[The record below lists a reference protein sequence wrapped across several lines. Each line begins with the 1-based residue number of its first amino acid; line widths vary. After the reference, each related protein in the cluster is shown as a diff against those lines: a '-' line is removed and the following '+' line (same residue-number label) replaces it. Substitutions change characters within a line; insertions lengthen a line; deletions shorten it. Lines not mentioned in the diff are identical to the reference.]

1 MRRACV
7 VTLAALIS
15 AGFAAAQ
22 SKRPINFADLIE
34 IKRISDPEV
43 SPDAKWIAFVMAHVD
58 FTANKLVDHI
68 WLVPANGGE
77 PKELTSGEG
86 PDTTP
91 RWSPDGKSIAFLSG
105 RGGKSQIW
113 VISVNGGEARRVTSI
128 STEVDDF
135 AWAAKSDRLVFVSKV
150 FPDCQS
156 DSCNRQRVQA
166 AARSKVKARLIRSLL
181 YRHWDAWRDGRY
193 NHVFTIPVSGGNP
206 RDLTPGAFQSP
217 TFFLDAPQQFAISP
231 DGAKICITSN
241 RTLPP
246 SVPAWTT
253 NNDLY
258 LVSTSGGALRD
269 ITRSNPGS
277 DASPQFSP
285 NGRYIAYTSQA
296 TNGYESSLFR
306 LRVYDLKTRQVKD
319 LTQGFD
325 QWVLSFAWAPDN
337 DAIYFVAPDH
347 GEQPI
352 FKTSLSHPGVTK
364 VLQGHFDELSVTPE
378 GKTLIFTSTSLTRPP
393 EVCRASITGAALT
406 ALTHENDEL
415 LSKLDLHSA
424 EFVQTPG
431 ALGARIQSI
440 LLKPPAFD
448 PSRKYPAIL
457 LIHGG
462 PQGAWDD
469 SWGYRWNAQMF
480 ASHGYVVMM
489 PNPHGSTGYG
499 QNFLAEI
506 SGDWGG
512 ACYKDLMNA
521 ADYLAGLPYVDQD
534 RVGAAGASFGGYM
547 IDWIAGHTNRFKA
560 LVSHD
565 GVYDLRSMYG
575 ETEELWFPEWELKGT
590 PWKNNGLYEK
600 FSPSSFVQN
609 IQTPMLLIEGGQDF
623 RVPEGQAFQLFTAL
637 QRRGVTSR
645 LLYFPNETHFVQKP
659 QDSQLWYKT
668 VLGWL
673 DRYLK
678 PQQPTA
684 FFPDTWGPS

>member
-1 MRRACV
+1 MRRACL

-15 AGFAAAQ
+15 AAFAAAQ
-22 SKRPINFADLIE
+22 SKRSINFDDLMQ

-43 SPDAKWIAFVMAHVD
+43 SPDGKWIAFVMARVE
-58 FTANKLVDHI
+58 FGANKLVDHI

-77 PKELTSGEG
+77 PKALTSGKG

-105 RGGKSQIW
+105 RGGASQVW
-113 VISVNGGEARRVTSI
+113 VISVNGGEARQVTSI
-128 STEVDDF
+128 SSEVDDF
-135 AWAAKSDRLVFVSKV
+135 AWAAKSHQLVFVSKV

-156 DSCNRQRVQA
+156 DSCNRQRLQA
-166 AARSKVKARLIRSLL
+166 AARSKVKARLISSLL
-181 YRHWDAWRDGRY
+181 YRHWDAWREGRY
-193 NHVFTIPVSGGNP
+193 NHVFTVPVSGGNP
-206 RDLTPGAFQSP
+206 RDLSPGAFQSP
-217 TFFLDAPQQFAISP
+217 TFFLGAPQQFAISP

-241 RTLPP
+241 RTLP
-246 SVPAWTT
+246 SSAPAWTT

-258 LVSTSGGALRD
+258 LVSTSGGALTD
-269 ITRSNPGS
+269 ITKSNPGS

-319 LTQGFD
+319 LTDGFD

-337 DAIYFVAPDH
+337 NTIYFVAPDH

-364 VLQGHFDELSVTPE
+364 VLQGHFDELSVTQD
-378 GKTLIFTSTSLTRPP
+378 GKNLIFTSTSLTRPP
-393 EVCRASITGAALT
+393 EVYRASITGAALT

-424 EFVQTPG
+424 EFVETPG
-431 ALGARIQSI
+431 ALGARIQSM

-448 PSRKYPAIL
+448 PSKKYPAIL

-462 PQGAWDD
+462 PQDAWDD

-480 ASHGYVVMM
+480 ASHGYVVIM

-499 QNFLAEI
+499 QSFLAEI

-521 ADYLAGLPYVDQD
+521 ADYMAGLPYVDQD

-575 ETEELWFPEWELKGT
+575 ETEELWFMEWELKGT

-609 IQTPMLLIEGGQDF
+609 IRTPMLLIEGGHDF
-623 RVPEGQAFQLFTAL
+623 RVPEGQALQLYTAL

-645 LLYFPNETHFVQKP
+645 LLYFPNETHFVLKP
-659 QDSQLWYKT
+659 QDSQLWYNT

-678 PQQPTA
+678 PQRQY
-684 FFPDTWGPS
+684 SN